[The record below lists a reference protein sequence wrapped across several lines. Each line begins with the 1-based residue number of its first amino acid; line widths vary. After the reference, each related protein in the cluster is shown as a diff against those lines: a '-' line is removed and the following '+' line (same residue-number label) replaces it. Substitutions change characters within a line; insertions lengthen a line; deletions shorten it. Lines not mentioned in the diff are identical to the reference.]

1 MGVGLLLMVTVC
13 GSGLVPLVLGLLL
26 WQRRT
31 VALRRITA
39 RTTGTVSGYDFR
51 GDGRA
56 HPQVDFVVGS
66 QVFQAELKYR
76 GVMRV
81 SGSFIPGSAV
91 TGDPLAKTLRL
102 RQNSRVSR
110 SPIPEIFPLGSSL
123 EVHYNPEDP
132 RKNFAVRDRGAL
144 AGPLLTWG
152 GVGLLV
158 LGVGLG
164 LLIGLG

>member
-1 MGVGLLLMVTVC
+1 MGVGLLLMVTVG
-13 GSGLVPLVLGLLL
+13 GSGLVLLVLGLLL

-56 HPQVDFVVGS
+56 HPQVDFVV
-66 QVFQAELKYR
+66 
-76 GVMRV
+76 
-81 SGSFIPGSAV
+81 
-91 TGDPLAKTLRL
+91 
-102 RQNSRVSR
+102 
-110 SPIPEIFPLGSSL
+110 PEIFPLGSSL

-132 RKNFAVRDRGAL
+132 RKNFAVRDRDAL